1 MQIILAA
8 ATGLY
13 VFLFVLAIISLS
25 TQDRRRLEN
34 RLKDLI
40 HEDSGSSRPVRIKKV
55 QQQRTPLSRSLSN
68 QLIAADMRMRPE
80 EYVAIWI
87 LAAFIPALIL
97 FALGAHPVTVF
108 GGAIIGAGLP
118 PYIVNR
124 KKARRLA
131 QFESQLSEALVM
143 VSNCLKS
150 GLTFQQAMGNI
161 ASEMA
166 DPIGRE
172 FGRTIREINLGSSVD
187 TALANLAERVKSIDL
202 GLAVSAIQIQ
212 RQVGG
217 NMVELL
223 DNISE
228 TIKDRIKIKNEIK
241 VLTASGR
248 TSGLI
253 IGMLPIGL
261 AGVLMLINPDFIA
274 SFFNTRMGIAM
285 LITGAVMETIGF
297 LAIKRVV
304 TIKY

>member
-87 LAAFIPALIL
+87 LAAFI
-97 FALGAHPVTVF
+97 
-108 GGAIIGAGLP
+108 
-118 PYIVNR
+118 
-124 KKARRLA
+124 
-131 QFESQLSEALVM
+131 
-143 VSNCLKS
+143 
-150 GLTFQQAMGNI
+150 
-161 ASEMA
+161 
-166 DPIGRE
+166 
-172 FGRTIREINLGSSVD
+172 
-187 TALANLAERVKSIDL
+187 
-202 GLAVSAIQIQ
+202 
-212 RQVGG
+212 
-217 NMVELL
+217 
-223 DNISE
+223 
-228 TIKDRIKIKNEIK
+228 
-241 VLTASGR
+241 
-248 TSGLI
+248 
-253 IGMLPIGL
+253 
-261 AGVLMLINPDFIA
+261 A

>member
-1 MQIILAA
+1 
-8 ATGLY
+8 
-13 VFLFVLAIISLS
+13 
-25 TQDRRRLEN
+25 
-34 RLKDLI
+34 
-40 HEDSGSSRPVRIKKV
+40 VRIQSPFSEV
-55 QQQRTPLSRSLSN
+55 PPSES
-68 QLIAADMRMRPE
+68 AC
-80 EYVAIWI
+80 
-87 LAAFIPALIL
+87 
-97 FALGAHPVTVF
+97 HPT
-108 GGAIIGAGLP
+108 
-118 PYIVNR
+118 YIVNR

-143 VSNCLKS
+143 ISNCLKS

-166 DPIGRE
+166 EPIGRE
-172 FGRTIREINLGSSVD
+172 FGRTIREINLGNSVD
-187 TALANLAERVKSIDL
+187 IALANLAERVKSIDL

-228 TIKDRIKIKNEIK
+228 TIKERIKIKNEIK

-285 LITGAVMETIGF
+285 LIAGAVMETMGF
-297 LAIKRVV
+297 LAIKKIV